1 LPAGGALG
9 RGVGPLLLSHG
20 SQWNPGSEV
29 LVPGWHTTANFLLD
43 FWYQKP
49 LKKRLLQFDELY
61 QYLRDTP
68 ASQGVVIHE
77 KRFTYAQDGL
87 NLIQDLGTHWETETG
102 FPIPL
107 GALLARNGLD
117 AAAITAAIQESLEW
131 AYDHHHEA
139 FALCRKYSADLTPA
153 VVQAHIDLYV
163 NEFSYDLGD
172 VGRQAVEFF
181 FKQQEHELD
190 RAGQNEPL
198 ISN

>member
-1 LPAGGALG
+1 MAELSLGISPCPNDVFIFSGLILEKVKIRDTTLKIDYLDIETLNNQAQVEKLDIVKISYANYSRCKSHYQLLPAGGALG

-87 NLIQDLGTHWETETG
+87 NLIQDLGTHWEV
-102 FPIPL
+102 
-107 GALLARNGLD
+107 GLRPP
-117 AAAITAAIQESLEW
+117 S
-131 AYDHHHEA
+131 
-139 FALCRKYSADLTPA
+139 
-153 VVQAHIDLYV
+153 
-163 NEFSYDLGD
+163 
-172 VGRQAVEFF
+172 
-181 FKQQEHELD
+181 
-190 RAGQNEPL
+190 
-198 ISN
+198 